1 MNTYKARMKH
11 TVMSLMNSA
20 GLFAPFRR
28 ASRGKALILM
38 YHRFSETDDGV
49 ATYARRFAEQL
60 DYLSQ
65 HYRIVSLSEAAG
77 YIASGT
83 PIPSGLAVITIDD
96 GYRDA
101 YEIAFPI
108 LRARKA
114 PATLFVVTDFVDR
127 KCWLWTDKLRYLTA
141 RAEAGVFEPT
151 INGRALRIEFNGRAA
166 RLRAAEQINGQL
178 KRMTDDEK
186 DEAIERLAPVF
197 GVELPEL
204 PPPELSSLTP
214 EELREMDAG
223 GVEIGSHTVT
233 HQILTRVSGERLR
246 YELRES
252 RSRLESMLGRKV
264 ELLGYPNGD
273 HNREVRKEAA
283 RAGYQYAV
291 TADYGLNSGRG
302 NPLALKRI
310 HTERDMAQFVKNT
323 SGFDEFRSLLSR
335 LRPEKGQPEPRLID

>member
-1 MNTYKARMKH
+1 VNKYKVRMKH

-20 GLFAPFRR
+20 GLFAPFRL

-38 YHRFSETDDGV
+38 YHRFSETGEGIS
-49 ATYARRFAEQL
+49 TPARRFAEQL
-60 DYLSQ
+60 DYLTQ
-65 HYRIVSLSEAAG
+65 HYRIAPLSEVAG
-77 YIASGT
+77 YLQSGK
-83 PIPSGLAVITIDD
+83 PMPSGLAVVTIDD

-108 LRARKA
+108 LRERKV

-141 RAEAGVFEPT
+141 RAESRVFEAAV
-151 INGRALRIEFNGRAA
+151 NGRALRIELSGRAA
-166 RLRAAEQINGQL
+166 RLQAAEQINGQL
-178 KRMTDDEK
+178 KRMTDDAK
-186 DEAIERLAPVF
+186 DEAIERLASVF
-197 GVELPEL
+197 GVGLPAL

-214 EELREMDAG
+214 DELREMDAA

-233 HQILTRVSGERLR
+233 HQILTKVSGERLR

-252 RSRLESMLGRKV
+252 RSRLESILGRKV
-264 ELLGYPNGD
+264 TLLGYPNGN
-273 HNREVRKEAA
+273 HNRSVQKEAA
-283 RAGYQYAV
+283 RAGYRCAV
-291 TADYGLNSGRG
+291 TADYGLNNGRS

-323 SGFDEFRSLLSR
+323 SGFDEFRRLLGR
-335 LRPEKGQPEPRLID
+335 LGPEKGNAEPQPID

>member
-1 MNTYKARMKH
+1 MNEYKVRMKH

-20 GLFAPFRR
+20 GLFAPFRL
-28 ASRGKALILM
+28 ASRSKALILM
-38 YHRFSETDDGV
+38 YHRFSETDDGLS
-49 ATYARRFAEQL
+49 TYGRRFAEQL
-60 DYLSQ
+60 DYLTQ

-77 YIASGT
+77 YIASGK
-83 PIPSGLAVITIDD
+83 PMPSGLAVITIDD

-108 LRARKA
+108 LRERKA
-114 PATLFVVTDFVDR
+114 PATLFVVTDFVDQ

-141 RAEAGVFEPT
+141 RAQAGVFEST
-151 INGRALRIEFNGRAA
+151 INGRDLRIELNGLAA

-178 KRMTDDEK
+178 KRMTDDAK
-186 DEAIERLAPVF
+186 DDAIERLASVF
-197 GVELPEL
+197 GVELPAL

-214 EELREMDAG
+214 EELRELDSG

-233 HQILTRVSGERLR
+233 HQILTKVSGERLR

-252 RSRLESMLGRKV
+252 RSRLESILGRKV

-273 HNREVRKEAA
+273 HNPEVQKEAV
-283 RAGYQYAV
+283 RAGYQCAV
-291 TADYGLNSGRG
+291 TADYGLNNGRS
-302 NPLALKRI
+302 NLLALKRI
-310 HTERDMAQFVKNT
+310 HTERDRAKFVKNT

-335 LRPEKGQPEPRLID
+335 LRPEKGRPEPQPID

>member
-1 MNTYKARMKH
+1 MKH
-11 TVMSLMNSA
+11 TVMSWMNSA
-20 GLFAPFRR
+20 GLFAPFRL
-28 ASRGKALILM
+28 ASRQKALILM
-38 YHRFSETDDGV
+38 YHRFSESDDGV
-49 ATYARRFAEQL
+49 STYAQRFAEQL
-60 DYLSQ
+60 DYLTQ
-65 HYRIVSLSEAAG
+65 HYRIVSLAEAAG
-77 YIASGT
+77 YIATGK
-83 PIPSGLAVITIDD
+83 PMPPGLAVITIDD

-141 RAEAGVFEPT
+141 RAEPGVFESMV
-151 INGRALRIEFNGRAA
+151 NGRALRVDLNGRAT

-178 KRMTDDEK
+178 KRMTDDAK
-186 DEAIERLAPVF
+186 DAAIERLARVF
-197 GVELPEL
+197 GVELPAL
-204 PPPELSSLTP
+204 PPHELSSLTP
-214 EELREMDAG
+214 EELREMDAA

-233 HQILTRVSGERLR
+233 HQILTKVSRERLR

-252 RSRLESMLGRKV
+252 RARLESMLGRKV
-264 ELLGYPNGD
+264 PLLGYPNGD
-273 HNREVRKEAA
+273 HNRTVQKEAA
-283 RAGYQYAV
+283 RAGYQCAV
-291 TADYGLNSGRG
+291 TADYGLNSGRS

-335 LRPEKGQPEPRLID
+335 LRPEKGSTEPQMIE